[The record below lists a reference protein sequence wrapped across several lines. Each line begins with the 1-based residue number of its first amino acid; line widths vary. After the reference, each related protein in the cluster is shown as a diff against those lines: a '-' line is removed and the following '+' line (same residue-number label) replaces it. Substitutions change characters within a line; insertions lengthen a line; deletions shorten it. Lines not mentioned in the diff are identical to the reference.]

1 MKLQKIIQ
9 SAKKLIDYKLHRA
22 RIGIDFS
29 DNNGLIKYAERVVN
43 ILSDLNPI
51 EKDVYIKRISE
62 ETSIKEQAFY
72 DLLNKNLINSNKNH
86 ENVNNKEEYGTKL
99 YVEPPY
105 VKCERSV
112 LKLLCMEENHSL
124 VKKYLE
130 DDDLISPN
138 IKSLE
143 KIINDSIEEIGFNNL
158 GKHVEAK
165 CEDPKVLK
173 EWLEVKDLLI
183 LDHSSNI
190 EVLVRDYINLIRKYK
205 LEQEQTTVLK
215 ELKRCE
221 QNNMFKESLDLVK
234 RAKEISDKLKELERS
249 K

>member
-1 MKLQKIIQ
+1 MYGGKP
-9 SAKKLIDYKLHRA
+9 
-22 RIGIDFS
+22 F
-29 DNNGLIKYAERVVN
+29 
-43 ILSDLNPI
+43 
-51 EKDVYIKRISE
+51 IS
-62 ETSIKEQAFY
+62 
-72 DLLNKNLINSNKNH
+72 
-86 ENVNNKEEYGTKL
+86 
-99 YVEPPY
+99 
-105 VKCERSV
+105 
-112 LKLLCMEENHSL
+112 
-124 VKKYLE
+124 KKYLE

-215 ELKRCE
+215 ELKDVNKTIC
-221 QNNMFKESLDLVK
+221 
-234 RAKEISDKLKELERS
+234 LKSHLI
-249 K
+249 

>member
-1 MKLQKIIQ
+1 M
-9 SAKKLIDYKLHRA
+9 
-22 RIGIDFS
+22 
-29 DNNGLIKYAERVVN
+29 
-43 ILSDLNPI
+43 
-51 EKDVYIKRISE
+51 
-62 ETSIKEQAFY
+62 
-72 DLLNKNLINSNKNH
+72 
-86 ENVNNKEEYGTKL
+86 NNKEEYGTKL

-130 DDDLISPN
+130 EDDLISPN

-173 EWLEVKDLLI
+173 EWLEVKELLI